1 MDAATSQQP
10 SQTRA
15 TVVTMPPRTAAPP
28 PSDRPAAPPRH
39 AEPEEE
45 PGYGHGV

>member
-10 SQTRA
+10 DPTRA
-15 TVVTMPPRTAAPP
+15 TVVTMPPR
-28 PSDRPAAPPRH
+28 PAAPAPTNCPPAPARH
-39 AEPEEE
+39 SEPEEE

>member
-1 MDAATSQQP
+1 MNAATTEQP
-10 SQTRA
+10 RPTRA
-15 TVVTMPPRTAAPP
+15 TVVTLPPRNATPAPAE
-28 PSDRPAAPPRH
+28 RPAVPPRH